1 MKHVPIKAL
10 LQRRGM
16 VARLLIVL
24 LIAAVTAVIC
34 PMTTSQAQAA
44 HPPVAENTATL
55 ETLKKTET
63 GAPLGLNMNKETIK
77 TVRFTS
83 FANVPAPTDS
93 HCWNAAET
101 GTGLILGCATRDGN
115 KWDVEYTANDERL
128 RFPVDSGKLFAGWT
142 SLTSITGLERVDT
155 SNVTN
160 MAEMFKDC
168 RSLNTL
174 DVSKF
179 NTSKVTNMQD
189 MFLNCH
195 LLQSLDVTNFDTANV
210 TDMASMFQGCRSL
223 TLLDV
228 ANFKTSKVTN
238 MANMFRDCHVLD
250 ILDVSK
256 FDTVNVTRIDGM
268 FFACRSLP
276 TLDLSRFDTSKV
288 QTANDALRNL
298 DKLQRLVLGPKF
310 KHRLAQLGL
319 GAPYSPSKAGY
330 TATNQ
335 WRNIDTSKVYASPSE
350 IPVSV
355 AGTYEPNYRLSSTT
369 TTYTYK
375 VRFDRN
381 GGTGAMAD
389 QSFTSGAGRM
399 LPANTFTRDGYTFS
413 GWNTRANGSGTAY
426 RDRQSVTDLAK
437 SSNETVTLYAR
448 WTPNT
453 YSIRYDLDGGK
464 LPTNAPTSRKY
475 GQATNLPTPTKSGH
489 IFVGWYDASGKKV
502 SAVPSNSKDVKLKAR
517 WTRASAAQLKRLG
530 GADRYDTMARIVT
543 EAYPKTAQ
551 TVLVAS
557 GENYPDA
564 LAASGLSGV
573 LDAPVVL
580 TASGS
585 LSPQAASQLKRLHPK
600 RIVIVGGT
608 NAVSQR
614 VQLRLKDYAPAV
626 ERLGGSDRYHT
637 SYLLYQRGGRSWG
650 STAVVAT
657 GSNYADALSVS
668 SYAYA
673 GKAPVFL
680 CDPGSGLTPQQRA
693 ALRKFGRVLV
703 VGGEQA
709 VSSRHLAGLP
719 RATRLGGSDR
729 YHTSTLLAQWTQSN
743 GLNMNGAVYATGGNF
758 PDALV
763 AGPLAGRNK
772 APVLLVSGPRDSAI
786 QHSTRSKHKV
796 SKAYVVGGLNAV
808 NAPTANAIADAL
820 GMRRP

>member
-34 PMTTSQAQAA
+34 PMTTTNQAQAA
-44 HPPVAENTATL
+44 LPPFDEDSTVL
-55 ETLKKTET
+55 ETLQNTET
-63 GAPLGLNMNKETIK
+63 GAPLGLNVKKETIK

-83 FANVPAPTDS
+83 FADVPAPSDS
-93 HCWNAAET
+93 HCWNASEAKN
-101 GTGLILGCATRDGN
+101 GSILGCATRDGN
-115 KWDVEYTANDERL
+115 KWDLEYTARDERL
-128 RFPVDSGKLFAGWT
+128 RFPADSRKLFAGWT
-142 SLTSITGLERVDT
+142 SLTTVTGLERVDT
-155 SNVTN
+155 SNVKD
-160 MAEMFKDC
+160 MAEMFSGC
-168 RSLNTL
+168 RSLTTL

-179 NTSKVTNMQD
+179 NTSNVTNMQG

-195 LLQSLDVTNFDTANV
+195 LLESLDVTNFDTANV

-228 ANFKTSKVTN
+228 ANFKTSNVTN
-238 MANMFRDCHVLD
+238 MANMFRDCHLLA
-250 ILDVSK
+250 ILDVSN
-256 FDTVNVTRIDGM
+256 FNTTSVTRIDGM

-276 TLDLSRFDTSKV
+276 ALNLSRFDTSKV
-288 QTANDALRNL
+288 KAADDALRNL
-298 DKLQRLVLGPKF
+298 DKLQRLVLGSAF
-310 KHRLAQLGL
+310 KHRPGSLGL

-330 TATNQ
+330 TATNK
-335 WRNIDTSKVYASPSE
+335 WWNTGTSKVYASPSE
-350 IPVSV
+350 IPAS

-375 VRFDRN
+375 VRFDKN
-381 GGTGAMAD
+381 GGTGSMAD

-475 GQATNLPTPTKSGH
+475 GQATNLPMPTKSGH

-680 CDPGSGLTPQQRA
+680 CDPGSGLTSQQRA
-693 ALRKFGRVLV
+693 ALKKFARVLV

-709 VSSRHLAGLP
+709 VPSRHLAGLP
-719 RATRLGGSDR
+719 KATCLGGSDR

-786 QHSTRSKHKV
+786 QHSARSKHKV
-796 SKAYVVGGLNAV
+796 YKAYVVGGLNAV